1 MENTLEKQDYKKF
14 FNVFPDLRLKAD
26 LEELMSLVFVEKIAS
41 NHSKSSL
48 KIYIVSTRLI
58 PRYDKLYVQKEIEKQ
73 LTAGLGLP
81 AKLKGNREK
90 GRLIVEYRSGDDLQ
104 NILDRIT
111 GMEKD

>member
-58 PRYDKLYVQKEIEKQ
+58 PRYDKLYVQQELEKQ
-73 LTAGLGLP
+73 LF
-81 AKLKGNREK
+81 GNMAVK
-90 GRLIVEYRSGDDLQ
+90 VIIDDRYVL
-104 NILDRIT
+104 
-111 GMEKD
+111 